1 MTDIQTV
8 EEWFVREVLPLEA
21 SLLRFLRRHG
31 RQVADPNDL
40 RQEVY
45 ARVFESALSGLPVQA
60 RAFVFTAARNLL
72 IDHVRRTHVVALNAV
87 LDMDITPFAIDH
99 ITPERQLS
107 AREEL
112 GRFQSGLQR
121 LPPRCRQVVEM
132 RKILGL
138 SQREVASRLGIGE
151 DTVER
156 QTLLGMR
163 ALTDYMLGGSGRIRR
178 PSPRIADEA
187 T

>member
-1 MTDIQTV
+1 MVDIHKV

-21 SLLRFLRRHG
+21 SLLRFLRRCG
-31 RQVADPNDL
+31 LQGADPNDL

-45 ARVFESALSGLPVQA
+45 ARVFESALSGLPIQA

-72 IDHVRRTHVVALNAV
+72 IDHVRRTHVVELKAI

-112 GRFQSGLQR
+112 RRFQAGLLR
-121 LPPRCRQVVEM
+121 LPPRCRQVIEM

-163 ALTDYMLGGSGRIRR
+163 ALADYMLGGSGRIRR
-178 PSPRIADEA
+178 PSSPIADEA

>member
-1 MTDIQTV
+1 MVDIQTV

-21 SLLRFLRRHG
+21 SLLRFLRRNG
-31 RQVADPNDL
+31 IQGADPSDL

-72 IDHVRRTHVVALNAV
+72 IDYVRRTHVVTLSAI
-87 LDMDITPFAIDH
+87 LDMDSAPLAIDH

-112 GRFQSGLQR
+112 SRFQAGLQR
-121 LPPRCRQVVEM
+121 LPARCRQVVEM

-163 ALTDYMLGGSGRIRR
+163 ALADYMLGGSGRIRR
-178 PSPRIADEA
+178 PPAQIADEA